1 MQTQEKHAPMD
12 MEAMADNAG
21 EATRLLKAL
30 ANHHRLMIMC
40 VLVEGPHS
48 VSELNQ
54 RVPLSQSALSQHLA
68 RLRSEGLVSTRR
80 EGLTVFYSLA
90 DPNARKI
97 IQTLHEL
104 YC

>member
-1 MQTQEKHAPMD
+1 MQSTDTAMDMQT
-12 MEAMADNAG
+12 MAEHAG

-30 ANHHRLMIMC
+30 ANHHRLMILC

-48 VSELNQ
+48 VTELNQ

-80 EGLTVFYSLA
+80 ESLTIFYSLA